1 MSRTT
6 APLSDAACRLAK
18 PTDRAYKLFDGDG
31 LYLLV
36 QPNGRKGW
44 RLRYV
49 KPDGREGLTSF
60 GNYPVVGLA
69 DPRNKRLEVKRMLAK
84 GADPIETKHQAKTQA
99 AIKGQTFESAALEWH
114 KAMSAKWAPG
124 HAKTVLSR
132 LKTHVFPLIGARS
145 IVDLDTHDLMQPL
158 EAIQKRGTID
168 VALRVQNYL
177 QSIMREAKRSRQIS
191 ANPAYDLEGLIK
203 APRVIHRPALPLSRL
218 PELQERI
225 DTYKGRGLTRL
236 TVMLS
241 LHVFVRSSERRFARW
256 SEFDLKRGTWEIPDT
271 RPALDG
277 VPFSTRGTK
286 MAGDIHLV
294 PLSPQAVALL
304 EQIHILTGKFDL
316 VFAGDA
322 KPWKPMSENTV
333 NSALR
338 KMGYD
343 TKTEICGHGF
353 RSMACSALIESG
365 LWSETAIE
373 RQMSHKE
380 RNNGPCRLHPQG
392 RVHRGAQADHELVE
406 PVSGGQPAGACHP
419 ARICKPDRDER
430 HAAQGE
436 KPLEGVGR

>member
-6 APLSDAACRLAK
+6 APLSDSACRSAK

-44 RLRYV
+44 RFRYV

-69 DPRNKRLEVKRMLAK
+69 DARKKRLEVKRMLAE
-84 GADPIETKHQAKTQA
+84 GIDPIESKHQAKTQA
-99 AIKGQTFESAALEWH
+99 TIRGRTFENAALDWH

-177 QSIMREAKRSRQIS
+177 QSIMREAKRARQIA
-191 ANPAYDLEGLIK
+191 ANPASDLEGLIK
-203 APRVIHRPALPLSRL
+203 APRVVHRPALPLSRL
-218 PELQERI
+218 PELQERF
-225 DTYKGRGLTRL
+225 DTYKGRALTRL

-241 LHVFVRSSERRFARW
+241 LHVFVRSSELRFARW

-271 RPALDG
+271 RPALYG

-294 PLSPQAVALL
+294 PLSPQAVTLL
-304 EQIHILTGKFDL
+304 EQIRTLTGEFDL

-322 KPWKPMSENTV
+322 NPSKPMSENTV

-338 KMGYD
+338 NMGYD

-380 RNNGPCRLHPQG
+380 RNNVRAAYIHKAEFIEERRLIMNWWSRYLETNRQEHVTPHEFANQTGPNVTRLKAK
-392 RVHRGAQADHELVE
+392 RGATE
-406 PVSGGQPAGACHP
+406 
-419 ARICKPDRDER
+419 
-430 HAAQGE
+430 
-436 KPLEGVGR
+436 